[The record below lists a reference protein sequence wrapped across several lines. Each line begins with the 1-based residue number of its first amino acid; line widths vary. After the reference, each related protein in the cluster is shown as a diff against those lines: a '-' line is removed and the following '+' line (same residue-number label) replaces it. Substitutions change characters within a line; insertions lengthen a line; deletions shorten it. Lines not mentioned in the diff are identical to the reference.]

1 MDRGIG
7 EMTPEQKA
15 LWAQY
20 LREAGLD
27 RSNQGEK
34 SGILR
39 QVDSDGQ
46 NTQQEEADH

>member
-1 MDRGIG
+1 
-7 EMTPEQKA
+7 MTPEQKA
-15 LWAQY
+15 LWVQY

-39 QVDSDGQ
+39 QVDPDGQ